1 MSDLDEALTPQ
12 RVSYTHTQSP
22 VVRRHYVYVET
33 AADGTKVSTE
43 YILCAGEW
51 SADLMYRLVVE
62 ALADIDPEAYTLTR
76 NGNEIIYCEP
86 AIVE

>member
-1 MSDLDEALTPQ
+1 
-12 RVSYTHTQSP
+12 
-22 VVRRHYVYVET
+22 
-33 AADGTKVSTE
+33 
-43 YILCAGEW
+43 
-51 SADLMYRLVVE
+51 MYRLVVE